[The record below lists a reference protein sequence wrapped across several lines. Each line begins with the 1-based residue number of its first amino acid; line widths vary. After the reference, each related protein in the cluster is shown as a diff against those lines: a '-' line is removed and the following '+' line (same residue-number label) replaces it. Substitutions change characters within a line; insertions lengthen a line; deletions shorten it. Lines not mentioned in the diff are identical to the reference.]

1 VKLAIAS
8 LRSNLSIRQCRNR
21 LLGATALAA
30 LAAAPI
36 LPAMAQ
42 TLAPL
47 AEQMRVSTDEQM
59 LLEADQLLYDFDRE
73 VVTAIGNVQIYYGA
87 AVLDAERVEYDQK
100 SGRLVATG
108 GVRLLEPNGNVLTAE
123 RMDITDDFRDA
134 FIDSINV
141 VTIDRARLSAQT
153 GERRDG
159 NLTIFR
165 KGVYT
170 ACAPCLDD
178 PGKPPLWQIKAAR
191 IIHDQA
197 ERTIYYENARLE
209 FFGVPIAY
217 VPVFYHPDPTVK
229 KKTGFLTPTV
239 LQSGSIGF
247 GVTTPFFWNLAPN
260 YDVTFSPTVLTRQGL
275 LMQAEW
281 RHRLMNGAYAIRA
294 SGIFQRDKDEFVD
307 DGERLSG
314 YRDFR
319 GSVNTIGEFDIS
331 HQWTFGWDLH
341 ATTDR
346 TFNRDYRIA
355 GATSK
360 DLTSTVYLTGLSD
373 RNYFDLRGY
382 YFNVQREN
390 TEEELPDD
398 GDPDTPDVYVH
409 SDQAEQAV
417 VHPVLDHNYVLDT
430 PVLGGELRFDS
441 NIASLSRD
449 KSDIRHPL
457 DFDEYYAGVAGTFTR
472 ATTRMSWRKRLIGPL
487 GQMFTPFSYVQ
498 ADANW
503 VSADDTAAG
512 LSEDEV
518 LGRAMPAAGLEY
530 EWPFLAVL
538 GSTVHT
544 FGPKAQIIT
553 RPDEAYAGELPN
565 EDSQSLVFDDTTL
578 FVWDKFS
585 GYDRQEG
592 GTRANLGLVYTG
604 LFPNGASV
612 DALVG
617 QSFQLAGRNSFT
629 MRDHALTGLG
639 SGLESDASDYV
650 GRVTLNTGTGLAFTA
665 RGRLDDADLDV
676 NHAEINALGAY
687 GDSVAS
693 IGYAYFRESPSAGIF
708 DTRQEV
714 SGSAALEFVD
724 NWSALGGLI
733 YDIENDSAVSRSVG
747 LGYADECFAISAVYT
762 ETLDPYTD
770 LSTDHQV
777 FVRINLRTLGDSD
790 LTTDLIDE
798 N

>member
-1 VKLAIAS
+1 VTLAIAHLGS
-8 LRSNLSIRQCRNR
+8 SPSRRQRRSR
-21 LLGATALAA
+21 LLAATALVA
-30 LAAAPI
+30 LLAPPM
-36 LPAMAQ
+36 LPALAQ

-47 AEQMRVSTDEQM
+47 AEQMGVSTEEQM

-73 VVTAIGNVQIYYGA
+73 IVTAIGNVQIYYGA
-87 AVLDAERVEYDQK
+87 AVLDAERVTYDQK
-100 SGRLVATG
+100 SGRLVASG

-123 RMDITDDFRDA
+123 TMDITDDFRDA

-141 VTIDRARLSAQT
+141 VTIDRARFSAQT
-153 GERRDG
+153 AERRDG

-170 ACAPCLDD
+170 ACAPCLDN

-217 VPVFYHPDPTVK
+217 VPVFFHPDPTVRR
-229 KKTGFLTPTV
+229 KTGFLAPTV
-239 LQSGSIGF
+239 LQSDSIGF

-260 YDVTFSPTVLTRQGL
+260 YDVTFSPTFLTRQGL

-281 RHRLMNGAYAIRA
+281 RHRLMNGSYSIRA
-294 SGIFQRDKDEFVD
+294 SGIFQRDKEEFVD

-319 GSVNTIGEFDIS
+319 GSVNTIGEFDLS

-341 ATTDR
+341 AISDR
-346 TFNRDYRIA
+346 TFNRDYEIA

-382 YFNVQREN
+382 YFNVQRED
-390 TEEELPDD
+390 TVEEIPGPD
-398 GDPDTPDVYVH
+398 YVH

-417 VHPVLDHNYVLDT
+417 VHPVLDHNYVLDQ
-430 PVLGGELRFDS
+430 PILGGELRFDS
-441 NIASLSRD
+441 NLASLSRE
-449 KSDIRHPL
+449 KSDIQHPL

-487 GQMFTPFSYVQ
+487 GQVFTPFTYVQ

-503 VSADDTAAG
+503 VSADDPTAP

-530 EWPFLAVL
+530 EWPFLATL

-544 FGPKAQIIT
+544 FGPKAQIIA
-553 RPDEAYAGELPN
+553 RPDEHYAGELPN

-578 FVWDKFS
+578 FAWDKFS

-617 QSFQLAGRNSFT
+617 QSFQLAGVNSFA

-650 GRVTLNTGTGLAFTA
+650 GRVTLNTGTGLAFIA
-665 RGRLDDADLDV
+665 RGRLDDTDLDV
-676 NHAEINALGAY
+676 NRAELNALGAY
-687 GDSVAS
+687 GDSVVS
-693 IGYAYFRESPSAGIF
+693 LGYAYIRESPSAGIF
-708 DTRQEV
+708 DTRQEI
-714 SGSAALEFVD
+714 SGSAALEVVD

-733 YDIENDSAVSRSVG
+733 YDIENDSAVSRSLG
-747 LGYADECFAISAVYT
+747 LGYADDCFAISAVYT
-762 ETLDPYTD
+762 ETLDSYTD
-770 LSTDHQV
+770 LSADRQV

-790 LTTDLIDE
+790 LTTDLIEE